1 MVVRGKVASHEIYGI
16 EPLLGVAGKERD
28 RVNRPNAF
36 NASRAPPASSSSAAM
51 VTFRDSSVV
60 ILDTSRDSVKAVLGL
75 GDLLH
80 VPSIVCLVDIT
91 PRNIPTRFI
100 GNPSARRSAAR
111 T

>member
-1 MVVRGKVASHEIYGI
+1 MRGKVASHEIYCI

-28 RVNRPNAF
+28 RVNRPNA
-36 NASRAPPASSSSAAM
+36 SRAPPPSSSSAAM

-80 VPSIVCLVDIT
+80 VPSIVCLVYIT
-91 PRNIPTRFI
+91 PRNIPTKFI
-100 GNPSARRSAAR
+100 GNPSARRSTAR